1 MTGHL
6 ITKSLIAGVAA
17 LGVMSTVAMTAAE
30 AKDGCGRGMYY
41 NGQRRTPKFESRND
55 RFEPDYR
62 KHHRRD
68 RDGVSVDLGP
78 NMRLQF
84 GQGLRIF

>member
-1 MTGHL
+1 
-6 ITKSLIAGVAA
+6 
-17 LGVMSTVAMTAAE
+17 
-30 AKDGCGRGMYY
+30 MYY
-41 NGQRRTPKFESRND
+41 NGQRCTPKFESRND
-55 RFEPDYR
+55 RYEPGYR

-68 RDGVSVDLGP
+68 RDGVSVDLRP